1 MPRRRIAAVLSA
13 ALLLLFWGLVLS
25 VFASDLRYSHVIDKS
40 AGEIL
45 ADASSDCAAAPAGV
59 FAPDSSSFSCSLL
72 NGASLLGKLTISADG
87 SASISAAFGKC
98 RVLLVSTLTGQ
109 ILRDWSPRSTDSP
122 VQLSP
127 GEYQVYLVGRW
138 FSGKLLFSHPGGSF
152 RAA

>member
-1 MPRRRIAAVLSA
+1 MPRRRIAAVLSV

-25 VFASDLRYSHVIDKS
+25 VFATDLRYSHVIDRP

-72 NGASLLGKLTISADG
+72 NGAS
-87 SASISAAFGKC
+87 ISAAFGKC

-109 ILRDWSPRSTDSP
+109 IVRDWSPRPTDSP

-127 GEYQVYLVGRW
+127 GEYQVHLVGRW

-152 RAA
+152 HAA

>member
-1 MPRRRIAAVLSA
+1 MPRRRIAAVLSV

-25 VFASDLRYSHVIDKS
+25 VFATDLRYSHVIDRP

-45 ADASSDCAAAPAGV
+45 ADASSDCAAPAGV
-59 FAPDSSSFSCSLL
+59 FAPDSSSFSRSLL
-72 NGASLLGKLTISADG
+72 NGASLLGKLTISDDV
-87 SASISAAFGKC
+87 SVSISAAFGKC
-98 RVLLVSTLTGQ
+98 RVLLISTLTGQ
-109 ILRDWSPRSTDSP
+109 IVRDWSPRPTDSP

-152 RAA
+152 YAA

>member
-1 MPRRRIAAVLSA
+1 MPRRRIAAALSV

-25 VFASDLRYSHVIDKS
+25 IFATDLRYSHVIDRP

-59 FAPDSSSFSCSLL
+59 FAPDSRSFSCSLL

-87 SASISAAFGKC
+87 SVSISAAFGKC
-98 RVLLVSTLTGQ
+98 RVLLISTLTGQ
-109 ILRDWSPRSTDSP
+109 IVRDWSPRPTDSP

-127 GEYQVYLVGRW
+127 GEYQVYLGGRG
-138 FSGKLLFSHPGGSF
+138 FSGKLLLSHPCGSF
-152 RAA
+152 HAA